1 MHLDEQF
8 GMLLGHRPGDPGLGR
23 GTIHCHG
30 NVLLGLVCPQGAWP
44 TICAQNTFV

>member
-8 GMLLGHRPGDPGLGR
+8 GMLPGHRPGDPGLGR